1 MSHESHLGQR
11 LSALIDGELS
21 HHQRERVLA
30 HLAHCEPCRQE
41 AAALRTL
48 KQRMHALGEA
58 TADTAL
64 TDRLIA
70 VAGVAGPAPWG
81 RRPRLAGRRPMLG
94 TSRRHWPVRSI
105 AVAGLTLAGLGVPA
119 AAFLAGGGQQ
129 EAGPSVTPAID
140 TYTMQHD
147 LSAGNAPASG
157 LAPSR
162 LPPAPA
168 PRPPAPSP
176 PTPTPPAP
184 TPSAVAPMPSAASSA
199 FGALSAAGAATA
211 SVRAAAA
218 LTRVAAASTRV
229 AAAAT
234 GVSGGTGRAR
244 RSHPLATPAEAR

>member
-1 MSHESHLGQR
+1 MSNESHLGER
-11 LSALIDGELS
+11 LSAFVDGELS
-21 HHQRERVLA
+21 HQQRERVLA
-30 HLAHCEPCRQE
+30 HLAHCVPCRQE

-70 VAGVAGPAPWG
+70 VAGVAGPSPWR
-81 RRPRLAGRRPMLG
+81 RRPRLPGRRPMPG
-94 TSRRHWPVRSI
+94 PSRRHWPVRSI

-119 AAFLAGGGQQ
+119 AAFLAGGGQPV
-129 EAGPSVTPAID
+129 AGPSVTPAID
-140 TYTMQHD
+140 TYMMQHN

-157 LAPSR
+157 LSPSR

-168 PRPPAPSP
+168 P
-176 PTPTPPAP
+176 
-184 TPSAVAPMPSAASSA
+184 TPSAVAPVPSAVAPVSSA
-199 FGALSAAGAATA
+199 FGALSAAGAAAA

-218 LTRVAAASTRV
+218 MARMAAASTRV

-234 GVSGGTGRAR
+234 GASGGTGRAR
-244 RSHPLATPAEAR
+244 RPRPLATPAEAR

>member
-1 MSHESHLGQR
+1 VSHESHLGQR
-11 LSALIDGELS
+11 LSAFIDGELS

-30 HLAHCEPCRQE
+30 HLAHCVPCRQE

-70 VAGVAGPAPWG
+70 VAGVAGSSPWG
-81 RRPRLAGRRPMLG
+81 RRPRLAGRRPTLS

-129 EAGPSVTPAID
+129 EPGPSVTPAID
-140 TYTMQHD
+140 TYMMQHD
-147 LSAGNAPASG
+147 LSAGNAPAVGPS
-157 LAPSR
+157 PSR
-162 LPPAPA
+162 LPSA
-168 PRPPAPSP
+168 
-176 PTPTPPAP
+176 PAP
-184 TPSAVAPMPSAASSA
+184 TPSAVAPTRSAVAPTESAASSA
-199 FGALSAAGAATA
+199 FGALSAAGAAVA
-211 SVRAAAA
+211 SARAAAA

-244 RSHPLATPAEAR
+244 RLATPAEAR

>member
-1 MSHESHLGQR
+1 VSHESHLGQR
-11 LSALIDGELS
+11 LSAFIDGELS

-30 HLAHCEPCRQE
+30 HLAHCVPCRQE

-70 VAGVAGPAPWG
+70 VAGVAGPSPWR
-81 RRPRLAGRRPMLG
+81 RRPRLGGRRPVLG

-129 EAGPSVTPAID
+129 EPGPSVTPAID
-140 TYTMQHD
+140 TYMMQHD
-147 LSAGNAPASG
+147 LSAGNAPATGPS
-157 LAPSR
+157 PSR

-168 PRPPAPSP
+168 PTRSAS
-176 PTPTPPAP
+176 AP
-184 TPSAVAPMPSAASSA
+184 TLSAPAQSAAA
-199 FGALSAAGAATA
+199 PVFGALSAAGAAVA
-211 SVRAAAA
+211 SARAAAA

-229 AAAAT
+229 ATAAT
-234 GVSGGTGRAR
+234 GVSGGTGRGR
-244 RSHPLATPAEAR
+244 RPRPLATPAEAR

>member
-1 MSHESHLGQR
+1 VSHESHLGER

-21 HHQRERVLA
+21 HQQRERVLA
-30 HLAHCEPCRQE
+30 HLAHCVPCRQE

-70 VAGVAGPAPWG
+70 VAGVAGPSPWG
-81 RRPRLAGRRPMLG
+81 RRPRLAGRRPTPG
-94 TSRRHWPVRSI
+94 ASRRHWPVRSI

-129 EAGPSVTPAID
+129 EPGPSVTPAID
-140 TYTMQHD
+140 TYMMQHD
-147 LSAGNAPASG
+147 LSAGNVPAAGQSPSG
-157 LAPSR
+157 
-162 LPPAPA
+162 LPPAA
-168 PRPPAPSP
+168 
-176 PTPTPPAP
+176 TPAP
-184 TPSAVAPMPSAASSA
+184 TPSAVAPTPSAVAPTQSAASPV
-199 FGALSAAGAATA
+199 FGALSAAGAAVA
-211 SVRAAAA
+211 SARAAAA

-234 GVSGGTGRAR
+234 GVNGGTGRAR
-244 RSHPLATPAEAR
+244 RPRPLATPAEAR

>member
-1 MSHESHLGQR
+1 MSNESHLGER
-11 LSALIDGELS
+11 LSAFVDGELS
-21 HHQRERVLA
+21 HQQRERVLA
-30 HLAHCEPCRQE
+30 HLAHCVPCRQE

-129 EAGPSVTPAID
+129 EPGPSVTPAID
-140 TYTMQHD
+140 AYMMQHD

-157 LAPSR
+157 LSPSR
-162 LPPAPA
+162 LPPAPG
-168 PRPPAPSP
+168 
-176 PTPTPPAP
+176 PTPPAS
-184 TPSAVAPMPSAASSA
+184 TPSAVAPTQSAASST
-199 FGALSAAGAATA
+199 FGALSAASAAAA
-211 SVRAAAA
+211 SVRAASA

>member
-1 MSHESHLGQR
+1 MSHESHLGER
-11 LSALIDGELS
+11 LSAFIDGELS
-21 HHQRERVLA
+21 HQQRERVLA
-30 HLAHCEPCRQE
+30 HLAHCVMCRQE

-70 VAGVAGPAPWG
+70 VAGVAGPAPWR
-81 RRPRLAGRRPMLG
+81 RRPRLAGRRSALG
-94 TSRRHWPVRSI
+94 PSRRHWPVRSI

-129 EAGPSVTPAID
+129 EPGPSVTPAID
-140 TYTMQHD
+140 TYMMQHN
-147 LSAGNAPASG
+147 LSAGNAPATGPS
-157 LAPSR
+157 PSR

-168 PRPPAPSP
+168 P
-176 PTPTPPAP
+176 
-184 TPSAVAPMPSAASSA
+184 TPSAVAPTQSAASPA
-199 FGALSAAGAATA
+199 FGALPAVGAAAA
-211 SVRAAAA
+211 SARAAAA

-234 GVSGGTGRAR
+234 GASGGTGRAR
-244 RSHPLATPAEAR
+244 RPRPLTTPPGVATPAGAR

>member
-11 LSALIDGELS
+11 LSAFIDGELS
-21 HHQRERVLA
+21 HQQRERVLA
-30 HLAHCEPCRQE
+30 HLAHCAPCRQE
-41 AAALRTL
+41 ATALRVL

-81 RRPRLAGRRPMLG
+81 RRPRLAGRRSMLG
-94 TSRRHWPVRSI
+94 TSRRHWPARSI

-129 EAGPSVTPAID
+129 EPGPSITPAID
-140 TYTMQHD
+140 TYMMQHD
-147 LSAGNAPASG
+147 LSAGNAPATG
-157 LAPSR
+157 LSPSR
-162 LPPAPA
+162 LPPASA
-168 PRPPAPSP
+168 PIPSAL
-176 PTPTPPAP
+176 AP
-184 TPSAVAPMPSAASSA
+184 TQSAVSPV
-199 FGALSAAGAATA
+199 FGALSAAGAAVA
-211 SVRAAAA
+211 SARAAAA

-234 GVSGGTGRAR
+234 GVSGGTSRAR
-244 RSHPLATPAEAR
+244 RARPLATPAEAR

>member
-1 MSHESHLGQR
+1 VSHESHLGQR
-11 LSALIDGELS
+11 LSAFIDGELS

-30 HLAHCEPCRQE
+30 HLAHCVPCRQE

-58 TADTAL
+58 TAGTAL

-70 VAGVAGPAPWG
+70 VAGVAGPSPWG
-81 RRPRLAGRRPMLG
+81 RRPRLAGRRPTLS

-129 EAGPSVTPAID
+129 EPGPSVTPAID
-140 TYTMQHD
+140 TYMMQHG
-147 LSAGNAPASG
+147 LSAGNAPAAG
-157 LAPSR
+157 LSPSR
-162 LPPAPA
+162 LPSEPA
-168 PRPPAPSP
+168 
-176 PTPTPPAP
+176 PAP
-184 TPSAVAPMPSAASSA
+184 TPSAVAPTPSAVAPTQSAASPV
-199 FGALSAAGAATA
+199 FGALSAAGAAVA
-211 SVRAAAA
+211 SARAAAA

-244 RSHPLATPAEAR
+244 RLATPAEAR

>member
-1 MSHESHLGQR
+1 MSHESHLGER
-11 LSALIDGELS
+11 LSAFIDGELS
-21 HHQRERVLA
+21 HQQRERVLA
-30 HLAHCEPCRQE
+30 HLAHCVPCRQE

-70 VAGVAGPAPWG
+70 VAGVAGPSPWG
-81 RRPRLAGRRPMLG
+81 RRPRLAGRRPTPG
-94 TSRRHWPVRSI
+94 ASRRHWPVRSI

-129 EAGPSVTPAID
+129 EPGPSVTPAID
-140 TYTMQHD
+140 TYMMQHN
-147 LSAGNAPASG
+147 LSAGNAPATGPS
-157 LAPSR
+157 PSR
-162 LPPAPA
+162 LPQA
-168 PRPPAPSP
+168 
-176 PTPTPPAP
+176 PAP
-184 TPSAVAPMPSAASSA
+184 TPSAQSAGSSAQSAVAPTQSAASPVFS
-199 FGALSAAGAATA
+199 ALSAAGAAVA
-211 SVRAAAA
+211 SARAAAA

-244 RSHPLATPAEAR
+244 RLATPAEAR